1 MTGFRQRQSFLI
13 RLVPI
18 VALSLA
24 ATLTPIAVS
33 ALQSEAPPP
42 AAAEPKVPAGPKL
55 VGPTWRLVSLN
66 GKDLP
71 PTVSKPPQMNLM
83 PQDSKIAGFTG
94 CNRFLGTYVVHEQ
107 EFRVEDG
114 LAVTRMACHSS
125 VELEGDFLK
134 ALQSADS
141 WKIVD
146 GMLELYHQ
154 KELVARFKSA

>member
-1 MTGFRQRQSFLI
+1 MTGFRQRQSLLI

-18 VALSLA
+18 VALSLVTMAPVA
-24 ATLTPIAVS
+24 AF
-33 ALQSEAPPP
+33 ALQSETPPPP
-42 AAAEPKVPAGPKL
+42 AAAAPAPAGPKL
-55 VGPTWRLVSLN
+55 VGPTWRLVWIN

-71 PTVSKPPQMNLM
+71 PTVAKPPQINLM
-83 PQDSKIAGFTG
+83 AEDSRIAGYTG
-94 CNRFLGTYVVHEQ
+94 CNRLMGTYVVHEQ
-107 EFRVEDG
+107 EFRVADE

-125 VELEGDFLK
+125 MDLEGDFLK

-154 KELVARFKSA
+154 KELVARFKAA